1 MQHKRLIT
9 IATAVVAAAAAALPA
24 AGLAGQPVLRD
35 HESFVDP
42 PSPGDWSCGE
52 PVVNG
57 MWSGSGTFTFRQDA
71 SGAFHATQV
80 ERSIFTAD
88 ATGKSIELQSA
99 GVDMG
104 IGVDN
109 GDGTTTFTEKSA
121 GLVIR
126 FKIANGP
133 VLKDADGKPI
143 LGAGGVSSVA
153 TIDNATGDLISL
165 QETVHGPHPLRDGV
179 DICTPSVAYLTS

>member
-1 MQHKRLIT
+1 M
-9 IATAVVAAAAAALPA
+9 
-24 AGLAGQPVLRD
+24 
-35 HESFVDP
+35 
-42 PSPGDWSCGE
+42 
-52 PVVNG
+52 
-57 MWSGSGTFTFRQDA
+57 
-71 SGAFHATQV
+71 
-80 ERSIFTAD
+80 
-88 ATGKSIELQSA
+88 
-99 GVDMG
+99 GV
-104 IGVDN
+104 GVDN

-126 FKIANGP
+126 FKVPNGP

-143 LGAGGVSSVA
+143 LGAGEASSVA